1 MSRTTKTRRSIYSSS
16 LLHGSLREVAS
27 SSRGDLIMQ
36 PTERSIRS
44 GQLPLAPES
53 TIASTVPVVGGG
65 TSIPTMSDCE
75 GSPET
80 SGTDDSSL
88 VRKKSEA
95 VDGRTPSHHPAQ
107 EQHLSKSRQYYRD
120 MMLGVNDGLVSTF
133 LLVVGV
139 SGGGMDVTGVLLT
152 AIAGAVAGA
161 ISMFA
166 GEFVATKSQNEV
178 MSGEIKLEREH
189 IREYH
194 AEEVQELAH
203 LLTVIGIPDS
213 PIATGKTKSTTNEID
228 NSTANESE
236 QIRRNMIRYYASNPD
251 ALLKIMI
258 ALEFGVID
266 QEVRSPMK
274 AGGAS
279 FVSFL
284 LGSLPSVIPF
294 AFVANITIGLII
306 SGLACGLGLLVVGAV
321 KCWATKGNM
330 WLAALENLSITALG
344 SGVAYGIGVGFESLV
359 SEEVPLR

>member
-1 MSRTTKTRRSIYSSS
+1 
-16 LLHGSLREVAS
+16 
-27 SSRGDLIMQ
+27 MQ
-36 PTERSIRS
+36 
-44 GQLPLAPES
+44 
-53 TIASTVPVVGGG
+53 
-65 TSIPTMSDCE
+65 
-75 GSPET
+75 SP
-80 SGTDDSSL
+80 
-88 VRKKSEA
+88 
-95 VDGRTPSHHPAQ
+95 HPAQ
-107 EQHLSKSRQYYRD
+107 KQHLSKSRQYYRD
-120 MMLGVNDGLVSTF
+120 VMLGVNDGLVSTF

-178 MSGEIKLEREH
+178 MTGEIKLEREH

-213 PIATGKTKSTTNEID
+213 SVTTRKSKSTNEID
-228 NSTANESE
+228 DSTAIESK
-236 QIRRNMIRYYASNPD
+236 QLRRYMIHYYASNPD

-274 AGGAS
+274 AGAAS
-279 FVSFL
+279 FVAFL

-294 AFVANITIGLII
+294 VFVADIRMGLII
-306 SGLACGLGLLVVGAV
+306 SGLVCGLGLLVIGAV
-321 KCWATKGNM
+321 KCLATKGNM
-330 WLAALENLSITALG
+330 WLAALENLFITALG
-344 SGVAYGIGVGFESLV
+344 SGIAYGIGVGFENLV
-359 SEEVPLR
+359 GEEVPLG